1 MQKQPFIGTAV
12 AASKYGPIAARAGL
26 AIAVVIAI
34 VSAVFLIRGT
44 INAANERAAI
54 AQTQAAEAKAS
65 AGLWRATVKQQSQDI
80 DAMRMTV
87 ETMNKLMVIAEKESV
102 IRWQNTEKAIAGL
115 QEQTQDL
122 INRPA
127 VAPEM
132 EVPVARARLKQTKGY
147 RLAN

>member
-54 AQTQAAEAKAS
+54 AQTQSAEAKAS
-65 AGLWRATVKQQSQDI
+65 AGQWKAAAELQTKKMSELTL
-80 DAMRMTV
+80 TV